1 MVGTDRQPLE
11 NAPSS
16 HLQGSELL
24 ETGLI
29 LHSLHRVFHS
39 SADLMGPLFFV
50 FLNISLCDSFG
61 GVDRNIC
68 GTVALYN
75 ETTPVRGLAQ
85 SLRSLGMTGFSGGV
99 DSS

>member
-1 MVGTDRQPLE
+1 MG
-11 NAPSS
+11 APIEGALIPQIPQSS
-16 HLQGSELL
+16 PQISVPYG
-24 ETGLI
+24 
-29 LHSLHRVFHS
+29 
-39 SADLMGPLFFV
+39 ALFFV
-50 FLNISLCDSFG
+50 FLYISLCDSFG

-75 ETTPVRGLAQ
+75 ETMPVRGLAQ